1 MKLLLNAGNVRLK
14 IISGLKNIFRK
25 NYNHFVL
32 LLAKRN
38 DLYLAEVIY
47 TKMQNEYKILVLAHE
62 KKRYDDEFFY
72 QEALYH
78 FCRDRNLKKLPV
90 FIALDDEMV
99 IMKQF
104 DFPKMPFDDARKAID
119 WEMEEWKKDYSY
131 NYCLRSSDEFYH
143 IQAVMI
149 ARKYL
154 DDWRQIIDQ
163 QNLKLAE
170 IFFTAELNDETGNF
184 IVETAEEDR
193 FTDKVIWIKIK
204 QALYCLSVRQ
214 ELILDNF
221 RLTYL
226 NWSNIS
232 ILIGVCMIVCSS
244 FMAGFYLCNYYQMKE
259 QQEVLSEQLYLKQE
273 DKVLIEGLKE
283 QENMIKAKQEKL
295 KRVYKNDVLLYPLLV
310 NLSAETSDG
319 VKLVSVSVEEK
330 QVELKGKS
338 VSYEALA
345 DYKTQLAKIK
355 FINNIKVDDTKLNE
369 MDNLIDFNIYI
380 DEVRENE

>member
-38 DLYLAEVIY
+38 DLYLAKVIY
-47 TKMQNEYKILVLAHE
+47 TKMQNEYKILALAHE

-99 IMKQF
+99 IIKQF
-104 DFPKMPFDDARKAID
+104 DFPKMPLDDARKAID

-131 NYCLRSSDEFYH
+131 NYCLRPSDEFYH

-163 QNLKLAE
+163 QNLRLAE

-184 IVETAEEDR
+184 VVETAEDDR
-193 FTDKVIWIKIK
+193 FTDKVIWTKIK
-204 QALYCLSVRQ
+204 QALYCLSIRR

-232 ILIGVCMIVCSS
+232 IVIGVCMIVCSS
-244 FMAGFYLCNYYQMKE
+244 FMAGFYLYNYYQMKE
-259 QQEVLSEQLYLKQE
+259 QQKVLSEQLYLKQE
-273 DKVLIEGLKE
+273 DKVLIEALKE

-295 KRVYKNDVLLYPLLV
+295 KRAYKNDVLLYPLLV

-369 MDNLIDFNIYI
+369 KDNLIDFNIYI